1 MIFKNIKIEYILLSV
16 LLVGLFLIGFNF
28 LKQLSFSDNSQT
40 IKKGERIE
48 LSVGDSL
55 KQKIFAKDNGL
66 SKIEILFGNKKLK
79 KNYSLQFILADKNCQ
94 KIIRQK
100 ILTGEY
106 NFNSKYLYDFN
117 FSKIKDSKNKNY
129 CLRIEYLS
137 RLKKEQLDPKN
148 KIRIFA
154 QGESEKRSGEVGIK
168 TTDSGITGDLMINS
182 EGGQEKIKLQNISFR
197 TSYQEESVLQS
208 FRQLNQRIS
217 QYKPWFFKVGYLKV
231 MLFLALI
238 ASGYSVQ
245 LLFKNK

>member
-1 MIFKNIKIEYILLSV
+1 MIFKNIKIEHILLSV
-16 LLVGLFLIGFNF
+16 LLGGLFLVGFNF
-28 LKQLSFSDNSQT
+28 LKQLSFPDNSRT

-55 KQKIFAKDNGL
+55 KQKIIAKDNGL

-79 KNYSLQFILADKNCQ
+79 KNYSLKFILADKDCQ

-100 ILTGEY
+100 ILPGEY

-137 RLKKEQLDPKN
+137 RLKKEQIDPKN
-148 KIRIFA
+148 KIRIFT
-154 QGESEKRSGEVGIK
+154 QGESEKRSGGVGIK
-168 TTDSGITGDLMINS
+168 TIDPGITGNLMINS
-182 EGGQEKIKLQNISFR
+182 EGGQEKIKLQDISFR
-197 TSYQEESVLQS
+197 TSYQGASIFQSLQ
-208 FRQLNQRIS
+208 QLNQRIS
-217 QYKPWFFKVGYLKV
+217 QYKPWFLKAGYLKIL
-231 MLFLALI
+231 LFLTLI
-238 ASGYSVQ
+238 ISSYSVQ